1 MCPAVEPTKEDEMP
15 HYDLSGRVVAI
26 TGATGGLGSA
36 LARELL
42 DKGARLALFDV
53 DEAAAA
59 RLAQGL
65 GGEQHAKAWRV
76 DVRTYDDLQA
86 AMDSAAAHFGR
97 IDVVI
102 ANAGIDEVS
111 PMATMNPDAFVR
123 VIDINLNGVW
133 RTLKAGLPHVA
144 KHHGYLMA
152 ISSMAAFVHSPLQA
166 HYTASKAGVW
176 AMCDSIRLEVKHLG
190 VGVGSVHPTFFH
202 TPMMDRVHADAA
214 GVKLWGGNK
223 GGLWRMIS
231 RDEVV
236 DGVIRGIERRSDM
249 VVLPAQNALIAK
261 APGFFRKAAEKL
273 GFKSADIVEA
283 IALAERK
290 TLRA

>member
-1 MCPAVEPTKEDEMP
+1 MP
-15 HYDLSGRVVAI
+15 HYDLNGRVVAI
-26 TGATGGLGSA
+26 TGATGGLGSILA
-36 LARELL
+36 HKLLAR
-42 DKGARLALFDV
+42 GARLALFDL
-53 DEAAAA
+53 DEAATN
-59 RLAQGL
+59 RLAQSL
-65 GGEQHAKAWRV
+65 AGEQRAKAWRA
-76 DVRTYDDLQA
+76 DVRSYQDLQS

-111 PMATMNPDAFVR
+111 PMATMPPAAFDR

-144 KHHGYLMA
+144 RQHGYLMA

-190 VGVGSVHPTFFH
+190 VGVGSAHPTFFH
-202 TPMMDRVHADAA
+202 TPMMDQVHADAA

-231 RDEVV
+231 RDQVA

-249 VVLPAQNALIAK
+249 IVLPAQNTLVAK
-261 APGFFRKAAEKL
+261 APGLFRKMAETL
-273 GFKSADIVEA
+273 GFKSTDIVEA
-283 IALAERK
+283 IALAEKKIR
-290 TLRA
+290 RA

>member
-1 MCPAVEPTKEDEMP
+1 ML
-15 HYDLSGRVVAI
+15 HYDLTGRVVAI

-36 LARELL
+36 LARELSAR
-42 DKGARLALFDV
+42 GARLALLDL
-53 DEAAAA
+53 DEAAIS
-59 RLAQGL
+59 RLAQGF
-65 GGEQHAKAWRV
+65 GGEQQAKGWRV
-76 DVRTYDDLQA
+76 DVRSYEHLQA
-86 AMDSAAAHFGR
+86 AMGAAAAHFGR

-111 PMATMNPDAFVR
+111 PMATMNPDAFER
-123 VIDINLNGVW
+123 VIDINLSGVW

-144 KHHGYLMA
+144 RQRGYLMA

-176 AMCDSIRLEVKHLG
+176 AMCDSVRLEVKHLG
-190 VGVGSVHPTFFH
+190 VGVGSVHPTFFR
-202 TPMMDRVHADAA
+202 TPLMEQIHADAA

-249 VVLPAQNALIAK
+249 VVLPAQNTLIAK
-261 APGFFRKAAEKL
+261 APGLFRKMAERL

-283 IALAERK
+283 IALAEREL
-290 TLRA
+290 TLT